1 MRVQVLTP
9 FHWDGVLRVRGDVLE
24 GDAAQ
29 AVWDDPDYRARVVRL
44 ADADEPDGVFYGR
57 DSHFDLVAS
66 PGNSDIPD
74 APAEPDTHPV
84 EPPMADE
91 HDEEH

>member
-24 GDAAQ
+24 GDDAELIAA
-29 AVWDDPDYRARVVRL
+29 DDHYRAFVVVL
-44 ADADEPDGVFYGR
+44 AETGSNPPVIGR
-57 DSHFDLVAS
+57 AA
-66 PGNSDIPD
+66 DIPD
-74 APAEPDTHPV
+74 APAEPDSHPV

-91 HDEEH
+91 HDEEQ